1 MVLISQTGG
10 SEAEENEQLANE
22 RVNTLP
28 NGSVDQIEK
37 EDNFMIPNGSK
48 SNKIPQQRSQP
59 SIYTEPKDQKLLIPV
74 EGGSSSMSVSI
85 EHSSRRHRMTARQDT
100 IEDKNSVEKDLQ
112 NIDTTEHD
120 KNLATLGSETRRS
133 IAVG

>member
-37 EDNFMIPNGSK
+37 EHNFMIPEGKK
-48 SNKIPQQRSQP
+48 SNKNPQQRSQP
-59 SIYTEPKDQKLLIPV
+59 SIYTEPKD
-74 EGGSSSMSVSI
+74 
-85 EHSSRRHRMTARQDT
+85 
-100 IEDKNSVEKDLQ
+100 
-112 NIDTTEHD
+112 
-120 KNLATLGSETRRS
+120 
-133 IAVG
+133 